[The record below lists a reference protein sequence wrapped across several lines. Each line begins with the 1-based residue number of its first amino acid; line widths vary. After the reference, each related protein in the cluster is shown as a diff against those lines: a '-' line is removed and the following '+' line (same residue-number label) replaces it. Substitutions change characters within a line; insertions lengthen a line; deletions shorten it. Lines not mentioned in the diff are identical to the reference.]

1 MDFINRII
9 NWVQNNWSVV
19 TFGGMTLG
27 GMVTM
32 GALMFKQYIGTKT
45 QGTKF
50 ESMYKTAINSYESL
64 KELYEKEKEE
74 HKEEISLRDAKDKI
88 VQAGQ
93 NVMLDAIIKISLASK
108 LDADD
113 KASIV
118 ANVERLKDMEFTEIV
133 TDVKTK
139 TETIATNLVA
149 ESKENPAQTVVNI
162 SKSVETLLDK
172 YSNKE

>member
-32 GALMFKQYIGTKT
+32 GALMFKQYVGTKA

-50 ESMYKTAINSYESL
+50 ESMYKTAIGAYDNL
-64 KELYEKEKEE
+64 RELYEKEKKE
-74 HKEEISLRDAKDKI
+74 HQEEINLREAKDKI

-108 LDADD
+108 LDSDD

-118 ANVERLKDMEFTEIV
+118 ANVERLKDMEASEIIHKAK
-133 TDVKTK
+133 DK
-139 TETIATNLVA
+139 TETIVTNIVE

-162 SKSVETLLDK
+162 SKTVETLLDK

>member
-27 GMVTM
+27 GMITM
-32 GALMFKQYIGTKT
+32 GALMIKQYVGTKV

-50 ESMYKTAINSYESL
+50 EEMYKTAVGAYDNL
-64 KELYEKEKEE
+64 RELYEEEKEE
-74 HKEEISLRDAKDKI
+74 HQEEIDEREAKDKI

-93 NVMLDAIIKISLASK
+93 NVILDAIIKISLASK
-108 LDADD
+108 LDSDD

-118 ANVERLKDMEFTEIV
+118 ANVERLKDMEASEIIHKAK
-133 TDVKTK
+133 DK
-139 TETIATNLVA
+139 TETIVTNIVE

-162 SKSVETLLDK
+162 SKTVGTLLDK
-172 YSNKE
+172 YSNEE